1 MIRRIGVITHSYRHI
16 NRYREIIVILVK
28 YGFGDLITRTHL
40 EKYVD
45 LGKKVLRRKGG
56 KEIASLSR
64 WERIRMALEELGPT
78 FVKAGQLMSSRPD
91 LLPHELIVELEKLQD
106 SVPPFSGEE
115 AERLV
120 EQELG
125 KPISDLFYE
134 FTDTPIASASI
145 AQVHEAV
152 LQGGEKVAVKVQ
164 RPRIEQIIEVDLE
177 IMLHLATLMEKHLQG
192 MDILNP
198 AGIVNEF
205 ERSIRKEIDFT
216 IEATHI
222 ERFGNNFRRVQTI
235 YVPKVYRN
243 YTTRKILTMEFIDG
257 IKVSNL
263 DALLKS
269 GNDPKTIAS
278 RGTDLVLKQVFE
290 HGFFH
295 ADPHAGNIMV
305 LDNNIICFIDFGMM
319 GRPLPKQGEYLSSI
333 IVGIVNRDAKRI
345 TKTSLQLSNS
355 RRIENIDQL
364 EYQVDELV
372 DQYSYLPLKDINM
385 GQLLNEVIKLF
396 VAYKLKMP
404 PNLYLLV
411 KALVSIEGVGRVLD
425 PDFNMVKHMEPFAK
439 KLLKAR
445 LSPRRLAKDT
455 YLATT
460 EFSLLLRDLPSGIR
474 DIIEQIKVGQFK
486 IEFEHKGLEPSLRK
500 SDQISNRIAFAIVL
514 ASLVI
519 GSSLIVLS
527 GIPPKWNEIPI
538 IGIIGFL
545 GAGIMGFWLLIS
557 ILRHGRM

>member
-1 MIRRIGVITHSYRHI
+1 
-16 NRYREIIVILVK
+16 LVK
-28 YGFGDLITRTHL
+28 HGFGDLITRTHL

-45 LGKKVLRRKGG
+45 LGKKVLLRKGG
-56 KEIASLSR
+56 KEITSLSR
-64 WERIRMALEELGPT
+64 WERMRMALEELGPT

-235 YVPKVYRN
+235 HVPKVYRN

-345 TKTSLQLSNS
+345 TKTFLQLSNS

-385 GQLLNEVIKLF
+385 GQLLNEVIKLY

-460 EFSLLLRDLPSGIR
+460 EFSLLLRDLPSEIR

-527 GIPPKWNEIPI
+527 GIPPTWNGIPI

>member
-1 MIRRIGVITHSYRHI
+1 MITHSYRHI
-16 NRYREIIVILVK
+16 NRYREIIVVLVK

-45 LGKKVLRRKGG
+45 LGKKVLLRRGG

-64 WERIRMALEELGPT
+64 WERMRMALEELGPT
-78 FVKAGQLMSSRPD
+78 FIKAGQIMSSRPD

-235 YVPKVYRN
+235 HVPKVYRN

-269 GNDPKTIAS
+269 RNDPKTIAS
-278 RGTDLVLKQVFE
+278 WGTDLVLKQVFE

-319 GRPLPKQGEYLSSI
+319 GRPLPKQREYLSSI

-345 TKTSLQLSNS
+345 TKTFLQLSNS

-364 EYQVDELV
+364 EYQVGELV

-455 YLATT
+455 YLAAT
-460 EFSLLLRDLPSGIR
+460 EFSLLLRDLPSEIR

-500 SDQISNRIAFAIVL
+500 GDQISNRIAFAIVL

>member
-16 NRYREIIVILVK
+16 NRYREIIVVLVK
-28 YGFGDLITRTHL
+28 HGFGDLITRTHL

-45 LGKKVLRRKGG
+45 LGKKVLLRKGG
-56 KEIASLSR
+56 KEITSLSR
-64 WERIRMALEELGPT
+64 WERMRMALEELGPT

-235 YVPKVYRN
+235 HVPKVYRN

-345 TKTSLQLSNS
+345 TKTFLQLSNS

-385 GQLLNEVIKLF
+385 GQLLNEVIKLY

-460 EFSLLLRDLPSGIR
+460 EFSLLLRDLPSEIR

-527 GIPPKWNEIPI
+527 GIPPTWNGIPI

>member
-45 LGKKVLRRKGG
+45 LGKRFLPGKGAR
-56 KEIASLSR
+56 EIISLSR

-78 FVKAGQLMSSRPD
+78 FVKAGQIMSSRPD

-115 AERLV
+115 AKRLV

-222 ERFGNNFRRVQTI
+222 ERFGNNFRGVQTI
-235 YVPKVYRN
+235 HVPKVYRN

-263 DALLKS
+263 DALSKS

-278 RGTDLVLKQVFE
+278 WGTDLVLKQVFE

-319 GRPLPKQGEYLSSI
+319 GRPLPKQREYLSSI

-345 TKTSLQLSNS
+345 TKTFLQLSNS

-460 EFSLLLRDLPSGIR
+460 EFSLLLRDLPSEIR
-474 DIIEQIKVGQFK
+474 GIIEQIKVGQFK

-500 SDQISNRIAFAIVL
+500 GDQISNRIAFAIVL